1 MSDTAKQYLAAIE
14 RRGRCPQ
21 KQQTKNMNTHT
32 HTPGPWLANDDGLVW
47 SDHNSLGKQNV
58 IGAFTQADAA
68 LIASAPELLE
78 LCKTVLRRLDQEHGE
93 RIAKGE
99 SRPSFICGA
108 MRGDLRAAIAKAK
121 GGAK

>member
-1 MSDTAKQYLAAIE
+1 
-14 RRGRCPQ
+14 
-21 KQQTKNMNTHT
+21 MNTHT

-68 LIASAPELLE
+68 LIASAP
-78 LCKTVLRRLDQEHGE
+78 TMLDALD
-93 RIAKGE
+93 RIANGE
-99 SRPSFICGA
+99 FAANVNKTEQVAA
-108 MRGDLRAAIAKAK
+108 MRAIARSAIAKAK